1 METMHIHDVYE
12 IYMTQNSGIK
22 FGVNNKI
29 YELDCGDVMFFTDA
43 DLHKAIVPKNIKYD
57 RYIVTFSPHL
67 LPEEDRSVLLE
78 CFGDSDRECSN
89 KLQLTPEEQRMFITL
104 AEELECEQKQQW
116 QSEKGQLLALCK
128 LLLFLNRIFRE
139 KQQVTPVLI
148 HSFDPR
154 IRIVLEYIDDNY
166 IHQPSLDELA
176 KLCYLNKYYL
186 CRLFRQE
193 TGFSI
198 GDYITYR
205 RMSAAMK
212 LLRKGESI
220 SNVARL
226 SGFKSDTYFIT
237 SFKKNFE
244 TTPYQY
250 MHRSIQPQEK

>member
-12 IYMTQNSGIK
+12 IYMTQSSGIK
-22 FGVNNKI
+22 FAVNNRT
-29 YELDCGDVMFFTDA
+29 YELDRGDVMLFTDA
-43 DLHKAIVPKNIKYD
+43 DLHKAIVPKNSKYE
-57 RYIVTFSPHL
+57 RYVITFLPYL
-67 LPEEDRSVLLE
+67 LQEEDRAVLLE
-78 CFGDSDRECSN
+78 CFGDSDRECSH

-104 AEELECEQKQQW
+104 VEELKCEQKQQW
-116 QSEKGQLLALCK
+116 QSEKGQLLSLCK

-139 KQQVTPVLI
+139 KQQVSPVSI

-154 IRIVLEYIDDNY
+154 IRTVLEYIDDNY

-176 KLCYLNKYYL
+176 KMCYLNKYYL
-186 CRLFRQE
+186 CRLFRKE

-198 GDYITYR
+198 SDYITYR
-205 RMSAAMK
+205 RMSIAMK

-237 SFKKNFE
+237 SFKKNFG
-244 TTPYQY
+244 TTPYRY
-250 MHRSIQPQEK
+250 MHRSIQ